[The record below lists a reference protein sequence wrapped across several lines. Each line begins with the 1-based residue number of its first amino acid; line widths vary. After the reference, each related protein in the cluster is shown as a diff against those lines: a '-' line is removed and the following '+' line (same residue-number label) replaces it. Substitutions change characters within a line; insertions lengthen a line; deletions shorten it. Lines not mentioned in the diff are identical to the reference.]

1 MNQSSAT
8 PLDNDTAPR
17 MFEFVALMAFAMSL
31 GALTIDAMLP
41 AFGEMRRDLM
51 VRHANDMQL
60 IVAGLLVGLALG
72 ALFYG
77 SLSDAIG
84 RKKTMYVGF
93 ILFILGCLLS
103 LLATNFHTMLAGR
116 VIQGIGAAGPRVVVV
131 AMVRDRVHGSAMA
144 RVMSFIMS
152 IFILVPIIAPA
163 MGQAILLF
171 AGWRAIFGTLMA
183 LALLGLVWFAARQ
196 PETLPVE
203 RRLPL
208 SLQKIAGA
216 FVLVGKNRQAMVY
229 TLVIG
234 CIYGAFFGYL
244 NLCQQIF
251 QVQYGLGRMFPLYF
265 AMLALAVGMAS
276 LLNSSL
282 VMRLGMHYLARVS
295 MLFLVG
301 LSWMFLAL
309 SWFHAG
315 QPPLV
320 LLMLILAGLFFCI
333 GLLFG
338 NLNAIAME
346 FLGHNAGT
354 GAAVVGSV
362 STFMAVGLAYL
373 VGHAYDGT
381 LSSLATGFVGLS
393 TASLALTRLVPV
405 K

>member
-1 MNQSSAT
+1 
-8 PLDNDTAPR
+8 
-17 MFEFVALMAFAMSL
+17 MAFAMSL

-41 AFGEMRRDLM
+41 AFREMRRDLM
-51 VRHANDMQL
+51 VQQANDMQL

-72 ALFYG
+72 ALVYG
-77 SLSDAIG
+77 PLSDAIG
-84 RKKTMYVGF
+84 RKKAMYIGF
-93 ILFILGCLLS
+93 TLFILGCLLS

-116 VIQGIGAAGPRVVVV
+116 VLQGIGAAGPRVVVV
-131 AMVRDRVHGSAMA
+131 AMVRDRVQGSAMA

-163 MGQAILLF
+163 LGQAILLF
-171 AGWRAIFGTLMA
+171 AGWRAIFATLMG
-183 LALLGLVWFAARQ
+183 LALITLTWFAVRQ

-216 FVLVGKNRQAMVY
+216 FVIVGKNRQAMVY

-234 CIYGAFFGYL
+234 CIYGVLFGYL

-265 AMLALAVGMAS
+265 ALLALSVGMAS
-276 LLNSSL
+276 LLNGSL
-282 VMRLGMHYLARVS
+282 VMRLGMHYLARTA
-295 MLFLVG
+295 L
-301 LSWMFLAL
+301 LSITGISWVFLAL
-309 SWFHAG
+309 SWFNAG
-315 QPPLV
+315 HPPLV
-320 LLMLILAGLFFCI
+320 PLMLMLAGLFFCM

-354 GAAVVGSV
+354 GAAVVGSL
-362 STFMAVGLAYL
+362 STFLAVGLAYL
-373 VGHAYDGT
+373 IGHAYDGT
-381 LSSLATGFVGLS
+381 VSSLATGFAGLT
-393 TASLALTRLVPV
+393 TASLALTRLVPI

>member
-1 MNQSSAT
+1 
-8 PLDNDTAPR
+8 
-17 MFEFVALMAFAMSL
+17 MSL

-41 AFGEMRRDLM
+41 AFGEMQRDLM
-51 VRHANDMQL
+51 VQQANDMQL

-72 ALFYG
+72 ALVYG
-77 SLSDAIG
+77 PLSDAIG
-84 RKKTMYVGF
+84 RKKAMYIGF
-93 ILFILGCLLS
+93 TLFILGCLLS

-116 VIQGIGAAGPRVVVV
+116 VLQGIGAAGPRVVVV
-131 AMVRDRVHGSAMA
+131 AMVRDRVQGSAMA

-163 MGQAILLF
+163 LGQAILLF
-171 AGWRAIFGTLMA
+171 AGWRAIFATLMG
-183 LALLGLVWFAARQ
+183 LALITLIWFAVRQ
-196 PETLPVE
+196 PETLPME

-216 FVLVGKNRQAMVY
+216 FVIVGKNRQAMVY

-234 CIYGAFFGYL
+234 CIYGVLFGYL

-265 AMLALAVGMAS
+265 ALLALSVGMAS
-276 LLNSSL
+276 LLNGSL
-282 VMRLGMHYLARVS
+282 VMRLGMHYLARTA
-295 MLFLVG
+295 L
-301 LSWMFLAL
+301 LSITGISWVFLAL
-309 SWFHAG
+309 SWFNAG
-315 QPPLV
+315 HPPLV
-320 LLMLILAGLFFCI
+320 PLMLMLAGLFFCM

-354 GAAVVGSV
+354 GAAVVGSL
-362 STFMAVGLAYL
+362 STFLAVGLAYL
-373 VGHAYDGT
+373 IGHAYDGT
-381 LSSLATGFVGLS
+381 VSSLATGFAGLT
-393 TASLALTRLVPV
+393 TASLALTRLVPI

>member
-1 MNQSSAT
+1 MNQSPASAT
-8 PLDNDTAPR
+8 AKDEVPGL
-17 MFEFVALMAFAMSL
+17 FEFVTVMAFAMSL

-41 AFGEMRRDLM
+41 AFGEMQRDLM
-51 VRHANDMQL
+51 VHRANDMQL

-72 ALFYG
+72 ALVYG
-77 SLSDAIG
+77 PLSDAIG
-84 RKKTMYVGF
+84 RKKAMYIGF
-93 ILFILGCLLS
+93 TLFILGCLLS

-116 VIQGIGAAGPRVVVV
+116 VLQGIGAAGPRVVVV
-131 AMVRDRVHGSAMA
+131 AMVRDRVQGSAMA

-163 MGQAILLF
+163 LGQAILLF
-171 AGWRAIFGTLMA
+171 AGWRAIFATLMG
-183 LALLGLVWFAARQ
+183 LALITLTWFAVRQ

-216 FVLVGKNRQAMVY
+216 FVIVGKNRQAMVY

-234 CIYGAFFGYL
+234 CIYGVLFGYL

-265 AMLALAVGMAS
+265 ALLALSVGMAS
-276 LLNSSL
+276 LLNGSL
-282 VMRLGMHYLARVS
+282 VMRLGMHYLARTA
-295 MLFLVG
+295 L
-301 LSWMFLAL
+301 LSITGISWVFLAL
-309 SWFHAG
+309 SWFNAG
-315 QPPLV
+315 HPPLV
-320 LLMLILAGLFFCI
+320 PLMLMLAGLFFCM

-354 GAAVVGSV
+354 GAAVVGSL
-362 STFMAVGLAYL
+362 STFLAVGLAYL
-373 VGHAYDGT
+373 IGHAYDGT
-381 LSSLATGFVGLS
+381 VSSLATGFAGLT
-393 TASLALTRLVPV
+393 TASLALTRLVPI

>member
-1 MNQSSAT
+1 
-8 PLDNDTAPR
+8 
-17 MFEFVALMAFAMSL
+17 MSL

-41 AFGEMRRDLM
+41 AFGEMQRDLM
-51 VRHANDMQL
+51 VHRANDMQL

-72 ALFYG
+72 ALVYG
-77 SLSDAIG
+77 PLSDAIG
-84 RKKTMYVGF
+84 RKKAMYIGF
-93 ILFILGCLLS
+93 TLFILGCLLS

-116 VIQGIGAAGPRVVVV
+116 VLQGIGAAGPRVVVV
-131 AMVRDRVHGSAMA
+131 AMVRDRVQGSAMA

-163 MGQAILLF
+163 LGQAILLF
-171 AGWRAIFGTLMA
+171 AGWRAIFATLMG
-183 LALLGLVWFAARQ
+183 LALITLTWFAVRQ

-208 SLQKIAGA
+208 SLRKIARA
-216 FVLVGKNRQAMVY
+216 FVIVGKNRQAMVY

-234 CIYGAFFGYL
+234 CIYGVLFGYL

-265 AMLALAVGMAS
+265 ALLALSVGMAS
-276 LLNSSL
+276 LLNGSL
-282 VMRLGMHYLARVS
+282 VMRLGMHYLARTA
-295 MLFLVG
+295 L
-301 LSWMFLAL
+301 LSITGISWVFLAL
-309 SWFHAG
+309 SWFNAG
-315 QPPLV
+315 HPPLV
-320 LLMLILAGLFFCI
+320 PLMLMLAGLFFCM

-354 GAAVVGSV
+354 GAAVVGSL
-362 STFMAVGLAYL
+362 STFLAVGLAYL
-373 VGHAYDGT
+373 IGHAYDGT
-381 LSSLATGFVGLS
+381 VSSLATGFAGLT
-393 TASLALTRLVPV
+393 TASLALTRLVPI

>member
-1 MNQSSAT
+1 
-8 PLDNDTAPR
+8 
-17 MFEFVALMAFAMSL
+17 MSL

-41 AFGEMRRDLM
+41 AFREMRRDLM
-51 VRHANDMQL
+51 VQQANDMQL

-72 ALFYG
+72 ALVYG
-77 SLSDAIG
+77 PLSDAIG
-84 RKKTMYVGF
+84 RKKAMYIGF
-93 ILFILGCLLS
+93 TLFILGCLLS

-116 VIQGIGAAGPRVVVV
+116 VLQGIGAAGPRVVVV
-131 AMVRDRVHGSAMA
+131 AMVRDRVQGSAMA

-163 MGQAILLF
+163 LGQAILLF
-171 AGWRAIFGTLMA
+171 AGWRAIFATLMG
-183 LALLGLVWFAARQ
+183 LALITLTWFAVRQ

-216 FVLVGKNRQAMVY
+216 FVIVGKNRQAMVY

-234 CIYGAFFGYL
+234 CIYGVLFGYL

-265 AMLALAVGMAS
+265 ALLALSVGMAS
-276 LLNSSL
+276 LLNGSL
-282 VMRLGMHYLARVS
+282 VMRLGMHYLARTA
-295 MLFLVG
+295 L
-301 LSWMFLAL
+301 LSITGISWVFLAL
-309 SWFHAG
+309 SWFNAG
-315 QPPLV
+315 HPPLV
-320 LLMLILAGLFFCI
+320 PLMLMLAGLFFCM

-354 GAAVVGSV
+354 GAAVVGSL
-362 STFMAVGLAYL
+362 STFLAVGLAYL
-373 VGHAYDGT
+373 IGHAYDGT
-381 LSSLATGFVGLS
+381 VSSLATGFAGLT
-393 TASLALTRLVPV
+393 TASLALTRLVPI

>member
-1 MNQSSAT
+1 
-8 PLDNDTAPR
+8 
-17 MFEFVALMAFAMSL
+17 MAFAMSL

-41 AFGEMRRDLM
+41 AFGEMQRDLM
-51 VRHANDMQL
+51 VQQANDMQL

-72 ALFYG
+72 ALVYG
-77 SLSDAIG
+77 PLSDAIG
-84 RKKTMYVGF
+84 RKKAMYIGF
-93 ILFILGCLLS
+93 TLFILGCLLS

-116 VIQGIGAAGPRVVVV
+116 VLQGIGAAGPRVVVV
-131 AMVRDRVHGSAMA
+131 AMVRDRVQGSAMA

-163 MGQAILLF
+163 LGQAILLF
-171 AGWRAIFGTLMA
+171 AGWRAIFATLMG
-183 LALLGLVWFAARQ
+183 LALITLTWFAVRQ

-216 FVLVGKNRQAMVY
+216 FVIVGKNRQAMVY

-234 CIYGAFFGYL
+234 CIYGVLFGYL

-265 AMLALAVGMAS
+265 ALLALSVGMAS
-276 LLNSSL
+276 LLNGSL
-282 VMRLGMHYLARVS
+282 VMRLGMHYLARTA
-295 MLFLVG
+295 L
-301 LSWMFLAL
+301 LSITGISWVFLAL
-309 SWFHAG
+309 SWFNAG
-315 QPPLV
+315 HPPLV
-320 LLMLILAGLFFCI
+320 PLMLMLAGLFFCM

-354 GAAVVGSV
+354 GAAVVGSL
-362 STFMAVGLAYL
+362 STFLAVGLAYL
-373 VGHAYDGT
+373 IGHAYDGT
-381 LSSLATGFVGLS
+381 VSSLATGFAGLT
-393 TASLALTRLVPV
+393 TASLALTRLVPI

>member
-1 MNQSSAT
+1 MNQSPAT
-8 PLDNDTAPR
+8 ATAKDEAPGL
-17 MFEFVALMAFAMSL
+17 FEFVTVMAFAMSL

-41 AFGEMRRDLM
+41 AFGEMQRDLM
-51 VRHANDMQL
+51 VQQANDMQL

-72 ALFYG
+72 ALVYG
-77 SLSDAIG
+77 PLSDAIG
-84 RKKTMYVGF
+84 RKKAMYIGF
-93 ILFILGCLLS
+93 ALFILGCLLS

-116 VIQGIGAAGPRVVVV
+116 VLQGIGAAGPRVVVV
-131 AMVRDRVHGSAMA
+131 AMVRDRVQGSAMA

-163 MGQAILLF
+163 LGQAILLF
-171 AGWRAIFGTLMA
+171 AGWRAIFATLMG
-183 LALLGLVWFAARQ
+183 LALITLTWFAVRQ

-216 FVLVGKNRQAMVY
+216 FVIVGKNRQAMVY

-234 CIYGAFFGYL
+234 CIYGVLFGYL

-265 AMLALAVGMAS
+265 ALLALSVGMAS
-276 LLNSSL
+276 LLNGSL
-282 VMRLGMHYLARVS
+282 VMRLGMHYLARTA
-295 MLFLVG
+295 L
-301 LSWMFLAL
+301 LSITGISWVFLAL
-309 SWFHAG
+309 SWFNAG
-315 QPPLV
+315 HPPLV
-320 LLMLILAGLFFCI
+320 PLMLMLAGLFFCM

-338 NLNAIAME
+338 NLNAIAMD

-354 GAAVVGSV
+354 GAAVVGSL
-362 STFMAVGLAYL
+362 STFLAVGLAYL
-373 VGHAYDGT
+373 IGHAYDGT
-381 LSSLATGFVGLS
+381 VSSLATGFAGLT
-393 TASLALTRLVPV
+393 TASLVLTRLVPI

>member
-1 MNQSSAT
+1 MNQSPSA
-8 PLDNDTAPR
+8 LRENDTAPR

-41 AFGEMRRDLM
+41 AFGAMGEDLM
-51 VRHANDMQL
+51 VARANDMQL
-60 IVAGLLVGLALG
+60 IVSGLLAGLAFGQ
-72 ALFYG
+72 LFYG
-77 SLSDAIG
+77 SLSDTIG
-84 RKKTMYVGF
+84 RKKALYLGF
-93 ILFILGCLLS
+93 ALFILGCLLS
-103 LLATNFHTMLAGR
+103 MLAPNFHTMLVGR
-116 VIQGIGAAGPRVVVV
+116 VLQGVGAAGPRVVVV
-131 AMVRDRVHGSAMA
+131 AIVRDRVHGSAMA
-144 RVMSFIMS
+144 RVMSFIIS

-163 MGQAILLF
+163 LGQAVLLL
-171 AGWRAIFGTLMA
+171 AGWRAIFGTLMV
-183 LALLGLVWFAARQ
+183 LALITLIWFAARQ

-216 FVLVGKNRQAMVY
+216 FVIVGKNRQAMLY

-251 QVQYGLGRMFPLYF
+251 QVQYSLGRMFPLYF
-265 AMLALAVGMAS
+265 AMLALAVGVAS

-282 VMRLGMHYLARVS
+282 VMRLGMHYLARAS
-295 MLFLVG
+295 MLLLVG
-301 LSWMFLAL
+301 LSWVFLAL
-309 SWFHAG
+309 TWFHAG

-320 LLMLILAGLFFCI
+320 PLMLVLAGLFFCI

-338 NLNAIAME
+338 NLNSIAME

-354 GAAVVGSV
+354 GSAVVGSL
-362 STFMAVGLAYL
+362 STFLAVGLAYL
-373 VGHAYDGT
+373 IGHTYDGT
-381 LSSLATGFVGLS
+381 LSSLATGFVCLS
-393 TASLALTRLVPV
+393 TASLALTRLVPL